1 MANKYS
7 NIFCEVLARQQLK
20 KPRRHPAEEEHRL
33 QCACVQWF
41 RLQHPDWAHLLFA
54 VPNGGRRDKVT
65 GGKLKA
71 EGVTAGV
78 SDMILMIPRGG
89 FHAMCIEMKTPKGRQ
104 SQQQRQW
111 QRLVAAQGYRYIVC
125 RSVEEFISQIND
137 YLQQ

>member
-1 MANKYS
+1 MAKNKFRDVYDQ
-7 NIFCEVLARQQLK
+7 VLARQLIQR
-20 KPRRHPAEEEHRL
+20 PRRKPGVEEHLL

-41 RLQHPDWAHLLFA
+41 RLQYPDYANLLFA

-78 SDMILMIPRGG
+78 SDMILMLPRQG
-89 FHAMCIEMKTPKGRQ
+89 FHAACIEMKTPRGRQ

-111 QRLVAAQGYRYIVC
+111 QRLVAAQGYRYIIV
-125 RSVEEFISQIND
+125 RTVQEFIDQVNG
-137 YLQQ
+137 YLQ